1 MRGAQRLPK
10 RGCYGDQ
17 GSEWISTRPRAD
29 SGTDPAGASRGKSRL
44 VQAVRTLNTAAA
56 FGDQN
61 EITFQVDRTSRLP
74 VIRIVDRNTK
84 ELVTQIPAEYVL
96 RMAEDLAH
104 SG

>member
-1 MRGAQRLPK
+1 MEIRGAN
-10 RGCYGDQ
+10 
-17 GSEWISTRPRAD
+17 GSA
-29 SGTDPAGASRGKSRL
+29 PALAPTPAPIPPEQAAANRDL
-44 VQAVRTLNTAAA
+44 VQAVRTLNTATA

-96 RMAEDLAH
+96 RMAEELAH